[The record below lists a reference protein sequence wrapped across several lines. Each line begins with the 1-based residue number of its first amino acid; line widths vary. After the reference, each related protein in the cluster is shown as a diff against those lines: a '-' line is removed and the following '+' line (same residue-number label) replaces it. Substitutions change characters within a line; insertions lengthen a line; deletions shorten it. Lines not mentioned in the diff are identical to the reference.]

1 MAEKQVYPMISEKSW
16 WQIRNQFKK
25 TIPSTVNVS
34 YLKSLLSLNS
44 DQSARN
50 IITPLRQMGII
61 DTEGK
66 PLPRATDWRSDAKY
80 PEVCLA
86 IVSEIYPQ
94 ELQDLFPDSQID
106 SATAKSWFM
115 DTCALGNAAAGKIM
129 STFILLKSGHIKTD
143 TDIPKSSQ
151 ASKKIKPSKETKN
164 NVDQAKDEPIGSTK
178 APPSQTTNNI
188 SDKAS
193 PVPSV
198 HIDLQIHISPD
209 ASPDQI
215 DSIFASMAKHLYG
228 RS

>member
-50 IITPLRQMGII
+50 IIAPLRQMGII
-61 DTEGK
+61 DTDGK
-66 PLPRATDWRSDAKY
+66 PLPRATDWRSEAKY
-80 PEVCLA
+80 PEVCST

-94 ELQDLFPDSQID
+94 ELLDLFPDSQID
-106 SATAKSWFM
+106 SSTAKSWFM
-115 DTCALGNAAAGKIM
+115 DTCALGDAAAGKIM
-129 STFILLKSGHIKTD
+129 STFSLLKSGQIKTD
-143 TDIPKSSQ
+143 TDIPKSTQ
-151 ASKKIKPSKETKN
+151 APKKAKPSKATEN
-164 NVDQAKDEPIGSTK
+164 NVDHATDEPIVSSNVT
-178 APPSQTTNNI
+178 PSLNTNNI
-188 SDKAS
+188 SGKVS